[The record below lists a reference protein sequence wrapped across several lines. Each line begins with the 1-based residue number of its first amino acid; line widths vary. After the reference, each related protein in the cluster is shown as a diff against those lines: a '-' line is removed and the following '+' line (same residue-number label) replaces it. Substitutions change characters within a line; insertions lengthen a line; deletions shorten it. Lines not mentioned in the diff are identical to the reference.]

1 MKRKLVLFWTLLL
14 VSTLFIR
21 VFASEP
27 AFVIDQL
34 EVEIDIDNASFVR
47 ITQNMAAHMENHAA
61 EFTLGYPI
69 RWNDDRWIVLEEE
82 EVFSS
87 NATTL
92 KRHQK
97 GERIVLDYFANYQQR
112 MGAPFTLAHKL
123 GYNLGV
129 DLYSDKDDLKLLIAD
144 DFWQATT
151 HQLEFVIRLP
161 YEITA
166 DQITFETNAG
176 NTSDVLEYA
185 LQGNVISGVTKTT
198 LQAGQSI
205 YLSLALPEGYFTH
218 ATALV
223 FPGQTPAAIGPYLLA
238 LALGLAVAL
247 WFFLARNRKPITD
260 LIPQIPFHLTSAEM
274 GYLFDH
280 SLDQTDTASLLLCWA
295 QQGALKFI
303 EDKQTTLI
311 NPATF
316 FSLEKTGD
324 LTNQAKPYEQTM
336 FEILFSRF
344 GKDGKV
350 TDSVLENRFYLH
362 TEEGEKGIKDQVNV
376 LNPFGVYEGYNKYL
390 RAFFLLLA
398 WASGYYALLLL
409 SLDIFQLQGW
419 LMQII
424 SVSISALLTL
434 VVYLSAFFLNLY
446 LVARDRTKLGLAIV
460 MLLTVGGAFGFLLF
474 TTWKGKFFFP
484 ILLGLITFFLLAFLA
499 GNTNKRTKFGE
510 EISEKILGFRRFLTE
525 ASSEELQLRVN
536 NQPSLFFE
544 YLPFAFVL
552 GVQRAWARKFNDFS
566 LTQPT
571 WYESNVPFLTA
582 FNAYDFTLRIEKT
595 MARLTEVLFS
605 APAINTKGSIAPNTI
620 EVKKIGNSWKIRY

>member
-14 VSTLFIR
+14 VTLLTTS
-21 VFASEP
+21 VFASES

-34 EVEIDIDNASFVR
+34 QVEIDVDNASFVR
-47 ITQNMAAHMENHAA
+47 ITQSMAAHMENHAA

-69 RWNDDRWIVLEEE
+69 QWNDGRWTLLEEE
-82 EVFSS
+82 EVYTY
-87 NATTL
+87 NATIL

-97 GERIVLDYFANYQQR
+97 GERIILEYFANYQQR
-112 MGAPFTLAHKL
+112 MGAPFTLEHKL

-129 DLYSDKDDLKLLIAD
+129 DLHSDKDDLKLLIAD

-151 HQLEFVIRLP
+151 QKLDFIVTLP

-166 DQITFETNAG
+166 NQITFETNAG
-176 NTSDVLEYA
+176 TVSDVLEYT

-198 LQAGQSI
+198 LHTGQSI
-205 YLSLALPEGYFTH
+205 YLSLSLPEGYFTH

-223 FPGQTPAAIGPYLLA
+223 IPGQTPAAIGPYLLTLA
-238 LALGLAVAL
+238 LAMSLAL
-247 WFFLARNRKPITD
+247 WFFLARNRRPITD

-280 SLDQTDTASLLLCWA
+280 SLDQTDTASLFLTWA
-295 QQGALKFI
+295 QQGALKII
-303 EDKQTTLI
+303 EEKQQTLI

-324 LTNQAKPYEQTM
+324 LADQAKPYEQTM

-362 TEEGEKGIKDQVNV
+362 TEEGEKGIKEQVNI

-390 RAFFLLLA
+390 RGFFLLLA

-419 LMQII
+419 LLQVI

-434 VVYLSAFFLNLY
+434 IVYLSAFFLNLY
-446 LVARDRTKLGLAIV
+446 LVARDRTKLGLALV

-474 TTWKGKFFFP
+474 TTWNGKFFFP
-484 ILLGLITFFLLAFLA
+484 ILLGLMTFFFLAFLA
-499 GNTNKRTKFGE
+499 GNTNRRTKFGE

-525 ASSEELQLRVN
+525 SSPEELQLRTR
-536 NQPSLFFE
+536 NQSHLFFDF
-544 YLPFAFVL
+544 LPFAFVL
-552 GVQRAWARKFNDFS
+552 GVQRTWAKKFNDVS
-566 LTQPT
+566 LNQPS
-571 WYESNVPFLTA
+571 WYESNDPFLTA

-595 MARLTEVLFS
+595 MLRLTEVLFS